1 MREGG
6 FASARQTHFWATP
19 PTEEGYPPNIPS
31 AGTRPNGRNYPDAN
45 WEHDMM
51 RPYMVAM
58 VVLVAFS
65 SSTSPARSDQYPVLN
80 VAPLCHGLTDR
91 SNLQLGLR
99 DVSFDECM
107 KAEHADRESIIKEW
121 STFSA
126 DDKRHC
132 IAEATMGGE
141 SSYTDLLTCL
151 EMARDVRK
159 LHEDQK
165 GSGSSSASAQQGPS
179 APVGH
184 RQPRPPAQ

>member
-1 MREGG
+1 
-6 FASARQTHFWATP
+6 
-19 PTEEGYPPNIPS
+19 
-31 AGTRPNGRNYPDAN
+31 
-45 WEHDMM
+45 MM
-51 RPYMVAM
+51 RPYMVAV
-58 VVLVAFS
+58 VVLAAFS
-65 SSTSPARSDQYPVLN
+65 SSISPARSDQYPVLN

-165 GSGSSSASAQQGPS
+165 GSGSSSASAQQGLS